1 MDIHSL
7 KRTILGDFKCEHC
20 NFLSN
25 KIETMEVHFG
35 KCWVKELF
43 CGLCEWKSDNLEN
56 LDIHLKSCEVYE
68 CQGCDQ
74 RFCSLTDVKLHI
86 EEEHG
91 KETSLL
97 HLKMNRAF
105 EKFVDVNKY
114 SFSEV

>member
-1 MDIHSL
+1 ML
-7 KRTILGDFKCEHC
+7 GERT
-20 NFLSN
+20 
-25 KIETMEVHFG
+25 
-35 KCWVKELF
+35 F

-105 EKFVDVNKY
+105 DKFVDVNKY